1 MKNHNSF
8 LQSFCGKNPTY
19 YIYCISV
26 SRHYPYRLIW
36 KMSYRYLSVSADKKI
51 EYIGLYWY
59 GPIWKKLIGRTLKQM
74 LQFFL
79 IKGWMTFFSKVFL
92 DTYSNKNSMKN
103 NWISSVSYW
112 VCHAH
117 LTNHW
122 KCQLA
127 KNRTFDTTYLELL
140 WTYRRFILYPWAN
153 QKSCLFEGQWYTG
166 EMVCQIWALW
176 SGWKKWTPRRS
187 TGTFNDVWFATLPM

>member
-1 MKNHNSF
+1 
-8 LQSFCGKNPTY
+8 
-19 YIYCISV
+19 
-26 SRHYPYRLIW
+26 
-36 KMSYRYLSVSADKKI
+36 
-51 EYIGLYWY
+51 
-59 GPIWKKLIGRTLKQM
+59 
-74 LQFFL
+74 
-79 IKGWMTFFSKVFL
+79 MTFFSKVFL
-92 DTYSNKNSMKN
+92 DTYSKKNSMKN

-127 KNRTFDTTYLELL
+127 KKRTFDTTYLELL

-176 SGWKKWTPRRS
+176 RGWKKMNPKKVNRHFQWCVIC
-187 TGTFNDVWFATLPM
+187 NFAHVEKVNFFVVTDGCVQSANSPALQGDLMLFG

>member
-1 MKNHNSF
+1 
-8 LQSFCGKNPTY
+8 
-19 YIYCISV
+19 
-26 SRHYPYRLIW
+26 
-36 KMSYRYLSVSADKKI
+36 
-51 EYIGLYWY
+51 
-59 GPIWKKLIGRTLKQM
+59 
-74 LQFFL
+74 
-79 IKGWMTFFSKVFL
+79 MTFFIKVFL

-127 KNRTFDTTYLELL
+127 KKRTFDTTYLELL

-153 QKSCLFEGQWYTG
+153 QKSCLFWGPVVHRRNGLPNMGPLKRLEKMNPKKVNRHFQWCVICNFAHVEKVNFFVVTDG
-166 EMVCQIWALW
+166 CVQSANSPALQ
-176 SGWKKWTPRRS
+176 GDLMLF
-187 TGTFNDVWFATLPM
+187 G

>member
-1 MKNHNSF
+1 
-8 LQSFCGKNPTY
+8 
-19 YIYCISV
+19 
-26 SRHYPYRLIW
+26 
-36 KMSYRYLSVSADKKI
+36 
-51 EYIGLYWY
+51 
-59 GPIWKKLIGRTLKQM
+59 
-74 LQFFL
+74 
-79 IKGWMTFFSKVFL
+79 MTFFSKVFL

-127 KNRTFDTTYLELL
+127 KKRTFDTTYLELL

-153 QKSCLFEGQWYTG
+153 QKSCLFWGPVVHRRNGLPNMGPLKRLEKMNPKKVNRHFQWCVICNFAHVEKVNFFVVTDG
-166 EMVCQIWALW
+166 CVQSANSPALQ
-176 SGWKKWTPRRS
+176 GDLMLF
-187 TGTFNDVWFATLPM
+187 G